1 MELLITIGLALMWAV
16 AVCAPN
22 CEALAT
28 RGLGRQGIE
37 SYHPR
42 FRPVGRAVRPLFPG
56 YLFVRQTDVWRSVL
70 GTRGVVRLIMDAGY
84 PAMLGED
91 VVQGVRDREGREGLV
106 ELPDAFVTGTKVR
119 IARGGLVDQ
128 VGICDG
134 SDERRVYVLLQFLG
148 RQVRTRFERADLV
161 IA

>member
-1 MELLITIGLALMWAV
+1 
-16 AVCAPN
+16 
-22 CEALAT
+22 
-28 RGLGRQGIE
+28 
-37 SYHPR
+37 
-42 FRPVGRAVRPLFPG
+42 
-56 YLFVRQTDVWRSVL
+56 
-70 GTRGVVRLIMDAGY
+70 MDAGY

-106 ELPDAFVTGTKVR
+106 ELPEVFVTGTKVR